1 MADTYTQLYIHIV
14 FTVKN
19 RESLIR
25 ESFRVDL
32 EKYICGIV
40 SQKRHKPLAI
50 YCMPDHTHL
59 FVGLNPAE
67 AISVLVRDIKTGSS
81 AFIKEQNWLQG
92 PFKWQ
97 EGYGAFSH
105 ARSQLDT
112 VVRYILNQP
121 DHHRKR
127 TFQEEYL
134 NMLNKAGIAY
144 NDAYLFDW
152 LDDTRQA
159 PDGA

>member
-1 MADTYTQLYIHIV
+1 MANTYTQLYIHLV
-14 FTVKN
+14 FAVKN

-25 ESFRVDL
+25 ESFRDEL

-40 SQKRHKPLAI
+40 TQKRHKPLAV

-67 AISVLVRDIKTGSS
+67 SISTLVGNVKTGTSALMKEKQWNRS
-81 AFIKEQNWLQG
+81 AFQ
-92 PFKWQ
+92 WQ

-112 VVRYILNQP
+112 VVAYILNQP
-121 DHHRKR
+121 DHHRRR
-127 TFQEEYL
+127 TFREEYSD
-134 NMLNKAGIAY
+134 MLTKAGIDY

-152 LDDTRQA
+152 LDGDSSA
-159 PDGA
+159 